1 MPELPLLKEVPKH
14 YGAARSINV
23 RADAYPFIFEEL
35 FPLIPNESSIPVPIK
50 AYVTTLNHD
59 FRGFFMF
66 NMEFPEAPELA
77 NLREGKKPIDY
88 YPKSPEEFRRIIDQN
103 LLLDYIVESGKFR
116 IRCTE
121 GKSAT
126 PCGTQDVTITL
137 SPIVNGRGMI
147 RLNLP
152 AACVECYP
160 KLTELVDS
168 FSYQEPARKLVV

>member
-1 MPELPLLKEVPKH
+1 MTDLPTVKELPRH

-23 RADAYPFIFEEL
+23 RADSYPFIFEEL

-66 NMEFPEAPELA
+66 NMDLSEAPELA

-88 YPKSPEEFRRIIDQN
+88 YPKNPEEFRRIIDQN

-121 GKSAT
+121 RKSAT

-137 SPIVNGRGMI
+137 SPIVKGRGMI

-152 AACVECYP
+152 AACSVCYP
-160 KLTELVDS
+160 NLTAFIDS
-168 FSYQEPARKLVV
+168 FSYQEPVRQLV